1 MAITREEFFNKQA
14 NASLWD
20 VAVSIKRGNPL
31 PLDADSIFESY
42 EALESYAADVLA
54 YPGQIVAVV
63 EEDATGIYYLD
74 QNCAIQPV
82 GVIPAGDDK
91 SIEVSEDSVFS
102 LHNFGK
108 AFYKYI
114 PEEKN
119 ETGEVTKEASYEK
132 VEVSESNPWKA
143 GLEPKVTT
151 EEGKLVIGW
160 FEPNPTTIEGVNDQV
175 TAVQGTVAD
184 LETSVGAPS
193 EGDTPATGLY
203 KEVEDVQAEVET
215 LTDEVGTSED
225 ALGDNVNT
233 IWANVNDHTARL
245 ETLEAKEESVLGI
258 AANDKILTL
267 GADKLI
273 SAAVSMSYDEENKAI
288 KLYGK
293 DNTELGSVD
302 ATPFIKDGMLDDVEY
317 NPDNNTLT
325 FTWNTEAGPKTDEV
339 VLSDIIEAYT
349 AGAGLELAGNEFAVK
364 IATDSEGFLTA
375 DANGIKVSGIQDAID
390 AAKGEAATDAQSKAD
405 AAKQAAIDDA
415 ATKYATTGALS
426 ELETA
431 IDGRL
436 DTLEAIDH
444 TLYATKAELEPVAT
458 AASNAETAVGNL
470 EQRFD
475 EIVAVGGEPNAI
487 NKIQVN
493 GKELTITEKT
503 VNIEVPTA
511 LSGLEGWTALDER
524 VTAAKTQADK
534 GVDEAGKANAAA
546 ASNAEEIGKHE
557 TRIGTLET
565 TKGDHETR
573 ILNLENANSTH
584 ASEYSALKTTV
595 DGHTETIAKK
605 ADQTVVDG
613 VLAKASANET
623 AIQTLNETTI
633 PGLSTEIG
641 KKANAVDVY
650 TKTEVGTITEG
661 KTLVE
666 MINEA
671 KSEASYDDTEVR
683 GLIGDNANAI
693 AAIYT
698 AGTEGTA
705 ATGVLATE
713 ITRVEGL
720 LTAETSRADAA
731 EKALDGRLQT
741 VETFFAAVETPDATI
756 DTLAEIVKYIE
767 DDKSGA
773 EGMLASI
780 QANEKAIKAIYTP
793 ADGET
798 PAEGLLVSEIA
809 RVEGLTT
816 TNAQAIAAINHSET
830 GILATA
836 KKYTDDQIATIP
848 VAGALLGLVK
858 SSEDDNKIK
867 VEEDGTMSVN
877 RISTDKLYV
886 AEGSELILNGGSAN

>member
-82 GVIPAGDDK
+82 GVVPTGDNK
-91 SIEVSEDSVFS
+91 SIEISEDSVFS
-102 LHNFGK
+102 LHDFGK

-119 ETGEVTKEASYEK
+119 ETGEVTKEAGYEK

-215 LTDEVGTSED
+215 LTDEIGTSED
-225 ALGDNVNT
+225 ALGENVNT
-233 IWANVNDHTARL
+233 IWANINNHITRI
-245 ETLEAKEESVLGI
+245 ETLEAKEESVLGV

-364 IATDSEGFLTA
+364 VATDSEGFLTA

-415 ATKYATTGALS
+415 ATKYATTSALS

-431 IDGRL
+431 LDGRL

-470 EQRFD
+470 ESRFD

-546 ASNAEEIGKHE
+546 ATNAEEIAKHE
-557 TRIGTLET
+557 TRIAGLEEAKNT
-565 TKGDHETR
+565 QAGEIAALQQAD
-573 ILNLENANSTH
+573 ATH
-584 ASEYSALKTTV
+584 AGEYSALKDIV
-595 DGHTETIAKK
+595 DNHAETLAKK

-613 VLAKASANET
+613 LLTKVSANET
-623 AIQTLNETTI
+623 AISTLNDTTL
-633 PGLSTEIG
+633 PALKSELNTEIG
-641 KKANAVDVY
+641 KKANAADVY
-650 TKTEVGTITEG
+650 TKTEVGTIAEG

-671 KSEASYDDTEVR
+671 KTEASYDDTEVR
-683 GLIGDNANAI
+683 GLI
-693 AAIYT
+693 
-698 AGTEGTA
+698 
-705 ATGVLATE
+705 
-713 ITRVEGL
+713 
-720 LTAETSRADAA
+720 TAEADRALAA
-731 EKALDGRLQT
+731 EQAIDGRLIT
-741 VETFFAAVETPDATI
+741 VETFFKAVEAPDETI

-767 DDKSGA
+767 DDKSA
-773 EGMLASI
+773 ASGMLASI
-780 QANEKAIKAIYTP
+780 NANTTAIEAINSATDGILVKAQKYVDEK
-793 ADGET
+793 
-798 PAEGLLVSEIA
+798 V
-809 RVEGLTT
+809 
-816 TNAQAIAAINHSET
+816 AAIPT
-830 GILATA
+830 ATEGVLGLI
-836 KKYTDDQIATIP
+836 KYDNATI
-848 VAGALLGLVK
+848 K
-858 SSEDDNKIK
+858 KNESDQ
-867 VEEDGTMSVN
+867 
-877 RISTDKLYV
+877 LYV
-886 AEGSELILNGGSAN
+886 AQVSTDVLINGSNELILNGGSANA

>member
-82 GVIPAGDDK
+82 GVIPTGDDK
-91 SIEVSEDSVFS
+91 SIEVNEDSVFS
-102 LHNFGK
+102 LHDFGK

-245 ETLEAKEESVLGI
+245 ETLEAKEESVLGV

-325 FTWNTEAGPKTDEV
+325 FTWNTESGPKTDEV

-375 DANGIKVSGIQDAID
+375 DANGIKVSGVQNAID
-390 AAKGEAATDAQSKAD
+390 AAKGEAATDAQNKAD

-415 ATKYATTGALS
+415 ATKYATTGALT

-546 ASNAEEIGKHE
+546 TTNAEEIAKHE

-565 TKGDHETR
+565 AKGDHETR

-613 VLAKASANET
+613 VLAKASANEA

-633 PGLSTEIG
+633 PGLNTEIG
-641 KKANAVDVY
+641 KKANAADVY
-650 TKTEVGTITEG
+650 TKTEVGTIAEG

-683 GLIGDNANAI
+683 GLI
-693 AAIYT
+693 
-698 AGTEGTA
+698 
-705 ATGVLATE
+705 
-713 ITRVEGL
+713 
-720 LTAETSRADAA
+720 TAESERALAA
-731 EKALDGRLQT
+731 EQAIEGRLVP
-741 VETFFAAVETPDATI
+741 VETFFKAVETPDETI

-767 DDKSGA
+767 DDKSA
-773 EGMLASI
+773 ASGMLASI
-780 QANEKAIKAIYTP
+780 NANTTAIEAINSTTDGILVKAQKYADEK
-793 ADGET
+793 
-798 PAEGLLVSEIA
+798 V
-809 RVEGLTT
+809 
-816 TNAQAIAAINHSET
+816 AAIPT
-830 GILATA
+830 ATDGVLGLI
-836 KKYTDDQIATIP
+836 KYDNATI
-848 VAGALLGLVK
+848 K
-858 SSEDDNKIK
+858 KNDSDQ
-867 VEEDGTMSVN
+867 
-877 RISTDKLYV
+877 LYV
-886 AEGSELILNGGSAN
+886 AQVSTDVLVNGSNELILNGGSANA

>member
-82 GVIPAGDDK
+82 GVVPTGDDK

-102 LHNFGK
+102 LHDFGK

-119 ETGEVTKEASYEK
+119 ETGEVTKEAGYEK

-193 EGDTPATGLY
+193 EGNTPATGLY

-225 ALGDNVNT
+225 ALGENVNT

-245 ETLEAKEESVLGI
+245 ETLEAKEESVLGV

-390 AAKGEAATDAQSKAD
+390 IAKGEAATDAQNKAD
-405 AAKQAAIDDA
+405 VAKQAAIDDA
-415 ATKYATTGALS
+415 ATKYATTGALT

-444 TLYATKAELEPVAT
+444 TLLATKAELEPIAT

-470 EQRFD
+470 ESRFD

-546 ASNAEEIGKHE
+546 AVNAEEIAKHE
-557 TRIGTLET
+557 TRITGLEEAKNT
-565 TKGDHETR
+565 QAGEIAALQQAD
-573 ILNLENANSTH
+573 ATH
-584 ASEYSALKTTV
+584 AGEYQALNEIVGSHAQTL
-595 DGHTETIAKK
+595 AKK

-613 VLAKASANET
+613 LLTKVSANET
-623 AIQTLNETTI
+623 AISTLNDTTL
-633 PGLSTEIG
+633 PALNTEIG
-641 KKANAVDVY
+641 KKANAADVY
-650 TKTEVGTITEG
+650 TKTEVGTIAEG

-683 GLIGDNANAI
+683 GLI
-693 AAIYT
+693 
-698 AGTEGTA
+698 
-705 ATGVLATE
+705 
-713 ITRVEGL
+713 
-720 LTAETSRADAA
+720 TAESERALAA
-731 EKALDGRLQT
+731 EQAISGRLVT
-741 VETFFAAVETPDATI
+741 VETFFKAVETPDETI

-767 DDKSGA
+767 DDKSA
-773 EGMLASI
+773 ASGMLASI
-780 QANEKAIKAIYTP
+780 NANTTAI
-793 ADGET
+793 E
-798 PAEGLLVSEIA
+798 
-809 RVEGLTT
+809 
-816 TNAQAIAAINHSET
+816 AINSAT
-830 GILATA
+830 DGILVKAQKYADEKVTAIPAATES
-836 KKYTDDQIATIP
+836 I
-848 VAGALLGLVK
+848 LGLIK
-858 SSEDDNKIK
+858 YDNVTIK
-867 VEEDGTMSVN
+867 KNESDQ
-877 RISTDKLYV
+877 LYV
-886 AEGSELILNGGSAN
+886 AQVSTDTLVNGSNELILNGGSANA

>member
-82 GVIPAGDDK
+82 GVIPTGDDK

-102 LHNFGK
+102 LHDFGK

-245 ETLEAKEESVLGI
+245 ETLEAKEESVLGV
-258 AANDKILTL
+258 AAGDKILTL

-349 AGAGLELAGNEFAVK
+349 AGVGLELAGNEFAVK
-364 IATDSEGFLTA
+364 VATDSESFLTA
-375 DANGIKVSGIQDAID
+375 DANGIKVSGIQNAID
-390 AAKGEAATDAQSKAD
+390 AAKGEAATDAQNKAD

-415 ATKYATTGALS
+415 ATKYATIGALS
-426 ELETA
+426 NLETA

-565 TKGDHETR
+565 AKGDHETR

-613 VLAKASANET
+613 VLAKASANEA

-633 PGLSTEIG
+633 PGLNTEIG
-641 KKANAVDVY
+641 KKANAADVY
-650 TKTEVGTITEG
+650 TKTEVGTIAEG

-683 GLIGDNANAI
+683 GLI
-693 AAIYT
+693 
-698 AGTEGTA
+698 
-705 ATGVLATE
+705 
-713 ITRVEGL
+713 
-720 LTAETSRADAA
+720 TAEADRALAA
-731 EKALDGRLQT
+731 EQAIDGRLTT
-741 VETFFAAVETPDATI
+741 VETFFAAVETPDETI

-767 DDKSGA
+767 DDKSA
-773 EGMLASI
+773 ASGMLASI
-780 QANEKAIKAIYTP
+780 NANTSAIEAINSATDGILVKAQKYADEK
-793 ADGET
+793 
-798 PAEGLLVSEIA
+798 V
-809 RVEGLTT
+809 
-816 TNAQAIAAINHSET
+816 AAIPT
-830 GILATA
+830 ATEG
-836 KKYTDDQIATIP
+836 
-848 VAGALLGLVK
+848 VLGLIK
-858 SSEDDNKIK
+858 YDNTTIK
-867 VEEDGTMSVN
+867 KNESDQ
-877 RISTDKLYV
+877 LYV
-886 AEGSELILNGGSAN
+886 AQVSTDVLVNGSNELILNGGSANA

>member
-82 GVIPAGDDK
+82 GVVPTGDDK
-91 SIEVSEDSVFS
+91 SIEISEDSIFS
-102 LHNFGK
+102 LHDFGK

-119 ETGEVTKEASYEK
+119 ETGEVTKEAGYEK

-184 LETSVGAPS
+184 LKTSVGAPS

-245 ETLEAKEESVLGI
+245 ETLEAKEESVLGV

-364 IATDSEGFLTA
+364 VATDSEGFLTA

-390 AAKGEAATDAQSKAD
+390 AAKGEAATDAQNKAD

-426 ELETA
+426 DLETA
-431 IDGRL
+431 LDDRL
-436 DTLEAIDH
+436 DVLEAIDH

-470 EQRFD
+470 ESRFD

-546 ASNAEEIGKHE
+546 ATNAEEIAKHE
-557 TRIGTLET
+557 TRIAGLEEAKNT
-565 TKGDHETR
+565 QAGEIAALQQAD
-573 ILNLENANSTH
+573 ATH
-584 ASEYSALKTTV
+584 AGEYSALKSIV
-595 DGHTETIAKK
+595 DNHAETLAKK
-605 ADQTVVDG
+605 ADQTAVDG
-613 VLAKASANET
+613 LLTKVSANET
-623 AIQTLNETTI
+623 AISTLNDTTL
-633 PGLSTEIG
+633 PALKSELNTEIG
-641 KKANAVDVY
+641 KKANAADVY
-650 TKTEVGTITEG
+650 TKTEVGTIAEG

-683 GLIGDNANAI
+683 GLI
-693 AAIYT
+693 
-698 AGTEGTA
+698 
-705 ATGVLATE
+705 
-713 ITRVEGL
+713 
-720 LTAETSRADAA
+720 TAEADRALAA
-731 EKALDGRLQT
+731 EQAIEGRLVP
-741 VETFFAAVETPDATI
+741 VETFFKAVETPDETI

-767 DDKSGA
+767 DDKSA
-773 EGMLASI
+773 ASSMLASI
-780 QANEKAIKAIYTP
+780 NANT
-793 ADGET
+793 
-798 PAEGLLVSEIA
+798 
-809 RVEGLTT
+809 
-816 TNAQAIAAINHSET
+816 AAIEAINSAT
-830 GILATA
+830 DGILVKAQKYADEKVAAIPTATDGVLGLI
-836 KKYTDDQIATIP
+836 KYDNATI
-848 VAGALLGLVK
+848 K
-858 SSEDDNKIK
+858 KNESDQ
-867 VEEDGTMSVN
+867 
-877 RISTDKLYV
+877 LYV
-886 AEGSELILNGGSAN
+886 AQVSTDALVNGSNELILNGGSANA

>member
-91 SIEVSEDSVFS
+91 SIEVGEDSVFS
-102 LHNFGK
+102 LHDFGK

-119 ETGEVTKEASYEK
+119 ETGEVTKEAGYEK

-151 EEGKLVIGW
+151 EEGELVIGW

-225 ALGDNVNT
+225 ALGESVNT

-245 ETLEAKEESVLGI
+245 ETLEAREESILGV

-364 IATDSEGFLTA
+364 VATDSEGFLTA

-390 AAKGEAATDAQSKAD
+390 AAKGEAATDAQNKAD

-426 ELETA
+426 DLETA
-431 IDGRL
+431 LDDRL
-436 DTLEAIDH
+436 DVLEAIDH

-470 EQRFD
+470 ESRFD

-546 ASNAEEIGKHE
+546 ATNAEEIAKHE
-557 TRIGTLET
+557 TRIADLEEAKNT
-565 TKGDHETR
+565 QAGEIAALQQAD
-573 ILNLENANSTH
+573 ATH
-584 ASEYSALKTTV
+584 AGEYSALKSIV
-595 DGHTETIAKK
+595 DNHAETLAKK
-605 ADQTVVDG
+605 ADQTAVDG
-613 VLAKASANET
+613 LLTKVSANET
-623 AIQTLNETTI
+623 AISTLNDTTL
-633 PGLSTEIG
+633 PALKSELNTEIG
-641 KKANAVDVY
+641 KKANAADVY
-650 TKTEVGTITEG
+650 TKTEVGTIAEG

-683 GLIGDNANAI
+683 GLI
-693 AAIYT
+693 
-698 AGTEGTA
+698 
-705 ATGVLATE
+705 
-713 ITRVEGL
+713 
-720 LTAETSRADAA
+720 TAEADRALAA
-731 EKALDGRLQT
+731 EQAIEGRLVP
-741 VETFFAAVETPDATI
+741 VETFFKAVETPDETI

-767 DDKSGA
+767 DDKSA
-773 EGMLASI
+773 ASSMLASI
-780 QANEKAIKAIYTP
+780 NANT
-793 ADGET
+793 
-798 PAEGLLVSEIA
+798 
-809 RVEGLTT
+809 
-816 TNAQAIAAINHSET
+816 AAIEAINNT
-830 GILATA
+830 TDGILVKAQ
-836 KKYTDDQIATIP
+836 KYTDEKVAAIPTATDGVLGLIKYDNATIKKNEFDQLY
-848 VAGALLGLVK
+848 VTQV
-858 SSEDDNKIK
+858 
-867 VEEDGTMSVN
+867 
-877 RISTDKLYV
+877 STDVLIN
-886 AEGSELILNGGSAN
+886 GSTELILNGGSAND